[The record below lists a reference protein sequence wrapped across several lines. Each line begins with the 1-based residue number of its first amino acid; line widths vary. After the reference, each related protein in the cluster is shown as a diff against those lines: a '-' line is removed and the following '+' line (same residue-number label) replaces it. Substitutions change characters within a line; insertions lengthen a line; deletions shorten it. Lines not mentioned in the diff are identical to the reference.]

1 LLEVLHKRKRRTL
14 FATELSALL
23 RKTNIAN
30 DSDIEQAL
38 PELEADGAVVVR
50 DHYCDNLL

>member
-1 LLEVLHKRKRRTL
+1 LLEFLHKRKRRAL

-23 RKTNIAN
+23 RKTTIAGDN
-30 DSDIEQAL
+30 DIEQAL
-38 PELEADGAVVVR
+38 SELEADGAVVVR